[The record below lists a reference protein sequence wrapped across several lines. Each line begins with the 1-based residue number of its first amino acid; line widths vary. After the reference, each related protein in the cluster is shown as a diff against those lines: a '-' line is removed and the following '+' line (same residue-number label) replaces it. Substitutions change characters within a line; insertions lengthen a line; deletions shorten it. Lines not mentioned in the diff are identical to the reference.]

1 VLSPAF
7 AGEITEAMFVPKML
21 RCDTL
26 PEDPRGLEFRRINFR
41 GFAGAKDARPQS
53 ARGPALIAIE
63 A

>member
-26 PEDPRGLEFRRINFR
+26 PEDPRGASSGGSISEVLQGQKAEDLSQPGVLR
-41 GFAGAKDARPQS
+41 
-53 ARGPALIAIE
+53 
-63 A
+63 